1 MMRLKLFRRRTMMR
15 SYSRV
20 LLCGA
25 LVALLILAAVAFAA
39 TSNGMVSGKADVKSA
54 GPLAFGPDGILFVG
68 DSVQASI
75 FAIDTEDTKSGSV
88 APQVDIKGIN
98 EKIAAL
104 VGVSPDQILVNDVK
118 VNPSSKNIYLSASRG
133 RGPDATPLLLRIN
146 SAGKIDVLSL
156 DHVKYAMV
164 TLPDPPESK
173 AGPRNPRMDTITQV
187 AYVDG
192 NVLVAGLSNEE
203 FSSNLRSIP
212 YPFHNAAKGANI
224 EIFHGSHKRYE
235 TNSPIRTFVPYTIG
249 NQKFILAAY
258 TCTPLV
264 KIPVSELKPGNKVKG
279 TTIAELGFGNRP
291 IDMLTYR
298 KDGHDF
304 LLMANSKRGVMKLST
319 EHLDT
324 FQPITTPVE
333 ETAGVPYQTLKELQ
347 GVEHLV
353 KFDDSKAL
361 ILASA
366 GSSMELKT
374 IPLP

>member
-1 MMRLKLFRRRTMMR
+1 MVRFH
-15 SYSRV
+15 SRV
-20 LLCGA
+20 LLCG
-25 LVALLILAAVAFAA
+25 LLFMLLILAAMAFAA
-39 TSNGMVSGKADVKSA
+39 SSNGLVSGKADIKSA

-68 DSVQASI
+68 DSIQASI

-88 APQVDIKGIN
+88 SAQVDIKGIN

-104 VGVSPDQILVNDVK
+104 VGVAPDQVLVNDIK
-118 VNPSSKNIYLSASRG
+118 VNPASKNIYISASRG
-133 RGPDATPLLLRIN
+133 RGPDATPLLLRVDN
-146 SAGKIDVLSL
+146 TGKIDVLSL

-203 FSSNLRSIP
+203 FSSNLRTIP
-212 YPFHNAAKGANI
+212 YPFHNAVKGANI

-291 IDMLTYR
+291 IDMVTYR

-304 LLMANSKRGVMKLST
+304 LLMANSNRGVMKLST
-319 EHLDT
+319 EHLDV

-347 GVEHLV
+347 GVQHLV